1 MPEIIVV
8 GGGAAGLMAAYAAA
22 SHGAKVTLLE
32 RNEKLGKKIYI
43 TGKGRC
49 NFTNACDPEEF
60 FSQLVTNPKFMYSAF
75 YCLDNQRVMELFAQ
89 GGMPCKVERG
99 NRVFPQSD
107 HASDVTNTLAGLCRK
122 ARVKIWLSCRVRD
135 LVIEAGETSAVAGL
149 ILEDGR
155 KLRAD
160 AVILATGGL
169 SYPSTGSTG
178 DGYRMAESLGHS
190 IKEPIPGLVPMTVAE
205 ADLLSLQGL
214 SLRNV
219 SFKVFGKQGKKIFE
233 AFGEMLFTH
242 FGISGP
248 LILSAASILGRRL
261 RKEGILR
268 AEIDLKPAISEQ
280 ELDARLQR
288 EIRDKINR
296 SYKNLFGGL
305 LPSKLIP
312 LVIARTGIDQD
323 KKMHDLTREDRER
336 ILRCLKHF
344 PLTLTGTRSFSEA
357 IITQGGIC
365 VKEIN
370 PSTMESRLVKG
381 LYLAGELIDVDALT
395 GGFNL
400 QVAWSTGYLAGISA
414 AGS

>member
-1 MPEIIVV
+1 
-8 GGGAAGLMAAYAAA
+8 
-22 SHGAKVTLLE
+22 
-32 RNEKLGKKIYI
+32 
-43 TGKGRC
+43 
-49 NFTNACDPEEF
+49 
-60 FSQLVTNPKFMYSAF
+60 
-75 YCLDNQRVMELFAQ
+75 
-89 GGMPCKVERG
+89 
-99 NRVFPQSD
+99 
-107 HASDVTNTLAGLCRK
+107 
-122 ARVKIWLSCRVRD
+122 
-135 LVIEAGETSAVAGL
+135 
-149 ILEDGR
+149 
-155 KLRAD
+155 
-160 AVILATGGL
+160 
-169 SYPSTGSTG
+169 
-178 DGYRMAESLGHS
+178 MAESLGHS
-190 IKEPIPGLVPMTVAE
+190 IKEPIPGLVPVTVAE

-219 SFKVFGKQGKKIFE
+219 SFKVFGKQGKKIYE

-261 RKEGILR
+261 RKEEILR

-400 QVAWSTGYLAGISA
+400 QVAWSTGYLAGMSA
-414 AGS
+414 AGT